1 MVAKIRFHREPPIG
15 CHAVYR
21 ALPGRIDPQDQLR
34 VGRQWA
40 IAAELEIEQIVHEG
54 IAGEA
59 SDLLRVYLIDKRAG
73 SRRRRQS
80 RADIR
85 KAPSRYSVP
94 DVLNCRVIIGG
105 HTPE

>member
-15 CHAVYR
+15 CDTADR
-21 ALPGRIDPQDQLR
+21 ALTGRVDAESLLR
-34 VGRQWA
+34 VGRQGA
-40 IAAELEIEQIVHEG
+40 IAAELEIEQVVHEG